1 MSIFESLNQTSDK
14 AIDVGEAYYKK
25 TQEYY
30 KLKVFQQLAVTMGMF
45 CKIVL
50 IGSFLF
56 LGLILTAVA
65 LTLALGEWIGN
76 MVFACLIIAIVLYL
90 IGAIIYKLRRK
101 IDAVIVQ
108 KISKQ
113 FFD

>member
-1 MSIFESLNQTSDK
+1 MSIFESLNRTSDK
-14 AIDVGEAYYKK
+14 AIDVGEEYYKK

-45 CKIVL
+45 CKILL

-56 LGLILTAVA
+56 LGLILAAVA
-65 LTLALGEWIGN
+65 GTLALGELIGN
-76 MVFACLIIAIVLYL
+76 IVLACLIIAL
-90 IGAIIYKLRRK
+90 ILFFVGMVIYKFRTR
-101 IDAVIVQ
+101 IDAVIVR
-108 KISKQ
+108 KTSKQ

>member
-14 AIDVGEAYYKK
+14 ALDVGETYYKK

-30 KLKVFQQLAVTMGMF
+30 KLKVFQQLSTTIGMF
-45 CKIVL
+45 CKIVV

-56 LGLILTAVA
+56 LSMVLIAVA
-65 LTLALGEWIGN
+65 GTIALGHILNN
-76 MVFACLIIAIVLYL
+76 MIFACLIIALLLLVLGTLFY
-90 IGAIIYKLRRK
+90 IYRTK
-101 IDAVIVQ
+101 IDTVIIK
-108 KISKQ
+108 KIAKQ

>member
-1 MSIFESLNQTSDK
+1 MGIIESLNQTSDK
-14 AIDVGEAYYKK
+14 AIDAGEEYYKK

-30 KLKVFQQLAVTMGMF
+30 KLKVFQQLATTTTMF

-56 LGLILTAVA
+56 LGLILAAVA
-65 LTLALGEWIGN
+65 GTLALGTLIGN
-76 MVFACLIIAIVLYL
+76 MVYACLIIALLLFL
-90 IGAIIYKLRRK
+90 IAALTYKFRSSV
-101 IDAVIVQ
+101 DSFVVQ
-108 KISKQ
+108 NISKQ